1 MKMYLILILES
12 VGFDPAL
19 GYVTQEW
26 QLSGISC
33 WLCCS
38 GSSSPGCDT
47 RCWCLPKNDAL
58 RKGCKEC
65 LQIFSASSILFKVC
79 FVKIWGSVPSFWIPN
94 SYFFKS
100 QNLQWG
106 SNDQQQCLFN
116 TRLGS
121 SLPSW
126 KSTKESMKK
135 SHRNMG
141 WHSPGI
147 PCLVK
152 LVFTNYPRAG
162 SGDGVETSCFS
173 LKNDLLPA
181 VLSIPSHEASTLTE
195 ESQGCSCLLFVLCLS
210 PFRSPETL
218 KFIKWSL

>member
-38 GSSSPGCDT
+38 GSSSPGCDK

-94 SYFFKS
+94 SYFFNHKTFNEDQMTSNSVYLTPVWKAHFLPGSPQKS
-100 QNLQWG
+100 Q
-106 SNDQQQCLFN
+106 
-116 TRLGS
+116 
-121 SLPSW
+121 W
-126 KSTKESMKK
+126 KS
-135 SHRNMG
+135 
-141 WHSPGI
+141 
-147 PCLVK
+147 
-152 LVFTNYPRAG
+152 
-162 SGDGVETSCFS
+162 
-173 LKNDLLPA
+173 
-181 VLSIPSHEASTLTE
+181 LTGTWADTA
-195 ESQGCSCLLFVLCLS
+195 QGFPVWWSLCLRIILELVQEMEWKLHVF
-210 PFRSPETL
+210 P
-218 KFIKWSL
+218 